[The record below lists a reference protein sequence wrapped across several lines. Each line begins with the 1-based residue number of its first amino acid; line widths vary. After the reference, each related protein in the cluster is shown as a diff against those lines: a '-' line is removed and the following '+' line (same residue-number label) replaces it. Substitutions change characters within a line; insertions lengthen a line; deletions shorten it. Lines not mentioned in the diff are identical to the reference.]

1 MRNEQKMMTEKQSLT
16 EINIK
21 VRMHKNEKKGETIR
35 EIEREK
41 NSSKKQEKEERK
53 YIKGIG
59 LQRKQRL
66 MKREQ
71 ERVEEMKSIERV
83 RKERK
88 EKCHFIV
95 LYLLVLNISVDLWV
109 AITYN

>member
-1 MRNEQKMMTEKQSLT
+1 MRNKQKMMTEKERVT
-16 EINIK
+16 EVNIK
-21 VRMHKNEKKGETIR
+21 VTMHKNEKKGETTS
-35 EIEREK
+35 EIEKENCQKVEK
-41 NSSKKQEKEERK
+41 R
-53 YIKGIG
+53 
-59 LQRKQRL
+59 RKQIYKRRKRRL

-71 ERVEEMKSIERV
+71 ERVEKIKSIERV